1 MTELELRNAV
11 CAQARSWLGRHE
23 SDNSHREI
31 IDLYN
36 KYRKPGDYC
45 MTYGDPWCA
54 AFSSAVGMAAFV
66 AAGLPGNPYS
76 LIPSSAACDPK
87 IAQYKAMGRW
97 VEDDNYLPS
106 PGDEIFYDWDDS
118 GAGDNTGSSDHVGL
132 VVDVSGSTITLI
144 EGNMSDSVSIRK
156 IQRNARYIRGYGL
169 PDYEGWAAKAQAPGA
184 ELSGIDVSGWQKG
197 IDLAA
202 LSTDFIICKIS
213 EGTGWVDPCFDDF
226 YRTAKV
232 PLGAYVYSHATTPDA
247 ARAEAQKALS
257 LLNGRKLPLGV
268 YMDVE
273 EGAQLSLTN
282 SALTAVVKAFC
293 DTIRAAGYRT
303 GAYGS
308 AGNLWAKVK
317 PADLGED
324 VLVWVAIWGAEPR
337 ISCDIWQYSD
347 HEKLTGYS
355 GNLDGDKAMSA
366 RFLSIVKGSEPAP
379 EPTPEEPGK
388 SYRIP
393 DAHYH
398 AYTYRVELNLLKKG
412 DRGPL
417 VQAMQSLLNSKGFPC
432 EEDGYFGDESFAAL
446 TSFQEEA
453 MIEADGECGGQS
465 WAALHN
471 YRV

>member
-11 CAQARSWLGRHE
+11 CAKARSWLGRHE
-23 SDNSHREI
+23 SDDSHRPI

-36 KYRKPGDYC
+36 KYKKPGDYR
-45 MTYGDPWCA
+45 MSYTDPWCA
-54 AFSSAVGMAAFV
+54 AFSSAVGMAVFV
-66 AAGLPGNPYS
+66 EAGLPGEAYS

-106 PGDEIFYDWDDS
+106 PADEIFYDWDDS

-132 VVDVSGSTITLI
+132 VVEVSGSTITII
-144 EGNMSDSVSIRK
+144 EGNISDSVGTRR
-156 IQRNARYIRGYGL
+156 IQRNARYIRGYGC
-169 PDYEGWAAKAQAPGA
+169 PDYAGWAAKAPAVQ
-184 ELSGIDVSGWQKG
+184 LSGIDISGWQKG

-202 LSTDFIICKIS
+202 MQTDFIICKIS
-213 EGTGWVDPCFDDF
+213 EGTGWTDPCFEDF
-226 YRTAKV
+226 YQTAKV
-232 PLGAYVYSHATTPDA
+232 PIGAYVYSHATTPDA

-257 LLNGRKLPLGV
+257 LLSGRKLPLGV

-273 EGAQLSLTN
+273 ESAQLSLSNT
-282 SALTAVVKAFC
+282 ALTAVVKAFC

-324 VLVWVAIWGAEPR
+324 ALVWVAIWGAEPR

-347 HEKLTGYS
+347 HERLTGYS
-355 GNLDGDKAMSA
+355 GNLDGDKSMSA
-366 RFLSIVKGSEPAP
+366 RFVSIVRGSETEPGPTPAP
-379 EPTPEEPGK
+379 PEK

-393 DAHYH
+393 EAKYH
-398 AYTYRVELNLLKKG
+398 AYTYKVELNLLKKG

-417 VQAMQSLLNSKGFPC
+417 VQAMQSLLNSKGFSC
-432 EEDGYFGDESFAAL
+432 DEDGWFGDETYKALIEFQKAAGIL
-446 TSFQEEA
+446 
-453 MIEADGECGGQS
+453 ADGECGGQT
-465 WAALHN
+465 WAALHS